1 MLPLSTS
8 KLSLSFQYLLHR
20 MLRFDDDETNEE
32 DRGIECSR
40 YPDATKK
47 IVVILKFRHCG
58 ARLCSVF
65 NTKNFFISAGGP
77 ALSTKYLIL
86 RSLR

>member
-1 MLPLSTS
+1 
-8 KLSLSFQYLLHR
+8 

-58 ARLCSVF
+58 ARLCSIF
-65 NTKNFFISAGGP
+65 NTRSFCSCAGRL
-77 ALSTKYLIL
+77 ALSTNYLFL